1 MRGKGF
7 SQIIIGIFVSVISFY
22 MNKINKDS
30 KFTLF
35 LYVGLIFLGYGIIKF
50 GIYFL
55 FFRDKKEEKPKKVK
69 ENEKDPNPKMMHPH
83 EVKQFKNHNSPMDNH
98 HPTIIACHACQTKH
112 YSNANFCQM
121 CGAKIK

>member
-1 MRGKGF
+1 MRGKGI
-7 SQIIIGIFVSVISFY
+7 SQIIIGLFVSAISFY
-22 MNKINKDS
+22 MNSLNKDS

-35 LYVGLIFLGYGIIKF
+35 LYIGLIFFGYGIIKF

-55 FFRDKKEEKPKKVK
+55 FFRDKKEEKTKEKK
-69 ENEKDPNPKMMHPH
+69 NPKMMHPQ

-98 HPTIIACHACQTKH
+98 HPTIVACHACQTKH
-112 YSNANFCQM
+112 YSTANFCQM